1 MSSDGHYSDDTLLVE
16 ALVKPRSLQ
25 TKPYLGHSIPQDIDS
40 RRTPRQR
47 QECQEVQKP
56 SSTRTSEDT
65 LLNNSRPS
73 KSQKTKKA
81 PRHANQQSDQNKD
94 KLCERICRM
103 FADQLSGG
111 AKYVSSSDILRNV
124 LTPQKTIAQLGVP
137 KISDSE
143 STLIA
148 ITQKDPTFET
158 TTRLDR
164 PSSTTSKMCA
174 KYRTPGKVFCL
185 DEMSAFSQVETLV
198 ERFGKVSHMG
208 VLDSSYS
215 LFLTESRVSGLLFKV
230 YDGVAVVS
238 GDPLC
243 EWHQIENVLA
253 EFAAYRKKF
262 GLDIVFMGATAEF
275 VELAKSRK
283 WVTMQFGVEKVLNP
297 MTNPL
302 LLETGAAKRTISNS
316 KQLLKKN
323 MTLGIY
329 IPKHGAD
336 SVLQD
341 QLMDVYNDW
350 CSDRNNKPIV
360 QAYVTVLDPLAMP
373 GLMTYIYAKDAN
385 GIPCGFAALRKIVN
399 GYHIDPCVARP
410 GAPRGVT
417 ELLIIAAMS
426 LLHAVGIPYL
436 SLGYDPSPELGE
448 ISGVPKIALGVT
460 RSIHKRS
467 VAGLP
472 VNGKRA
478 FYDKFRPDE
487 HSENAMHVIIPTRG
501 LPKVKHFKA
510 MMHIVNIDISKLL
523 REEIKKSFGPKPD
536 GVVAEQKADEASEQI
551 PG

>member
-1 MSSDGHYSDDTLLVE
+1 MSFDGHSGADMFVAAATVE
-16 ALVKPRSLQ
+16 SRTPQ
-25 TKPYLGHSIPQDIDS
+25 TKTHLGHSIPQEIDS
-40 RRTPRQR
+40 RR
-47 QECQEVQKP
+47 KP
-56 SSTRTSEDT
+56 LLREEDREAHKSSSTRTSEDT
-65 LLNNSRPS
+65 LLNTSKPP
-73 KSQKTKKA
+73 KSQKAKKA
-81 PRHANQQSDQNKD
+81 PRQVSHQSDHNKD

-103 FADQLSGG
+103 LADQVSGG
-111 AKYVSSSDILRNV
+111 VKYVSSSDILRNV
-124 LTPQKTIAQLGVP
+124 LVSQNTTAQLG
-137 KISDSE
+137 KSKMSDSE
-143 STLIA
+143 STLIS
-148 ITQKDPTFET
+148 ITQTGQHFET
-158 TTRLDR
+158 TSRLDR
-164 PSSTTSKMCA
+164 ISSTNSKMNA

-185 DEMSAFSQVETLV
+185 DEMSAFAQVENLV

-215 LFLTESRVSGLLFKV
+215 LFLTESRSSGLLFKV
-230 YDGVAVVS
+230 YDGVAIVS

-262 GLDIVFMGATAEF
+262 SLDIVFLGATAEF
-275 VELAKSRK
+275 VELAKARK

-323 MTLGIY
+323 VTLGIY
-329 IPKHGAD
+329 IPKHGTD
-336 SVLQD
+336 HILQD

-350 CSDRNNKPIV
+350 CSDRNNKAIV
-360 QAYVTVLDPLAMP
+360 QAYVSVLDPLAMP

-385 GIPCGFAALRKIVN
+385 GTPCGFAALRKIVN

-410 GAPRGVT
+410 GAPRGIT
-417 ELLIIAAMS
+417 ELLILAAMS
-426 LLHAVGIPYL
+426 LLHAVGISYL
-436 SLGYDPSPELGE
+436 SLGYDPAPECDD
-448 ISGVPKIALGVT
+448 ISGVPKFAVGVT
-460 RSIHKRS
+460 RSIYKRS

-472 VNGKRA
+472 IGGKRA

-487 HSENAMHVIIPTRG
+487 NQSNDQFVVIPTRG
-501 LPKVKHFKA
+501 LPKIKHFKA
-510 MMHIVNIDISKLL
+510 MLHIVNIDISKLL

-536 GVVAEQKADEASEQI
+536 SIVAEQKVEEASEQV